1 MAGGLVME
9 IVQVVSLGILVTFL
23 IVLVKKQR
31 PDFAIFL
38 SIVVGAAIFLMMLG
52 KIEAVFNVLTDL
64 GSQANVNM
72 IYMGTVLKIIGIA
85 YIAEFG
91 AQVCRDAGEGVVAT
105 KIEFAAKILVM
116 VMAIPIILAILEAL
130 LKLIP

>member
-1 MAGGLVME
+1 ME

-38 SIVVGAAIFLMMLG
+38 SIVVGVAIFLMMLG

-105 KIEFAAKILVM
+105 KIEFAAKIIVM

>member
-1 MAGGLVME
+1 ME
-9 IVQVVSLGILVTFL
+9 IVQVVSLGLLVTFL
-23 IVLVKKQR
+23 IVLIKQQR
-31 PDFAIFL
+31 PDFAMFL
-38 SIVVGAAIFLMMLG
+38 SIVAGVAIFLMMLG

-64 GSQANVNM
+64 GSRANVNM

>member
-1 MAGGLVME
+1 ME
-9 IVQVVSLGILVTFL
+9 IVQVVSLGLLVTFL
-23 IVLVKKQR
+23 IVLIKQQR
-31 PDFAIFL
+31 PDFAMFL
-38 SIVVGAAIFLMMLG
+38 SIVVGVAIFLMMLG

-64 GSQANVNM
+64 GSRANVNM

-105 KIEFAAKILVM
+105 KIEFAAKIVVM

>member
-1 MAGGLVME
+1 ME
-9 IVQVVSLGILVTFL
+9 IVQVVSLGLLVTFL

-38 SIVVGAAIFLMMLG
+38 SIVVGVAIFLMMLG
-52 KIEAVFNVLTDL
+52 KIEAVFSLLTDL
-64 GSQANVNM
+64 GSRANVNM

-91 AQVCRDAGEGVVAT
+91 AQVCRDAGEGVVAA

>member
-1 MAGGLVME
+1 ME

>member
-1 MAGGLVME
+1 ME

-38 SIVVGAAIFLMMLG
+38 SIVVGVAIFLMMLG

>member
-1 MAGGLVME
+1 ME
-9 IVQVVSLGILVTFL
+9 IVQVVSFGLLVTFL
-23 IVLVKKQR
+23 IVLIKQQR
-31 PDFAIFL
+31 PDFAMFL
-38 SIVVGAAIFLMMLG
+38 SIVAGVAIFLMMLG

-64 GSQANVNM
+64 GSRANVNM

-105 KIEFAAKILVM
+105 KIEFAAKIVVM

>member
-1 MAGGLVME
+1 ME
-9 IVQVVSLGILVTFL
+9 IVQVVSFGLLVTFL
-23 IVLVKKQR
+23 IVLIKQQR
-31 PDFAIFL
+31 PDFAMFL
-38 SIVVGAAIFLMMLG
+38 SIVAGVAIFLMMLG

-64 GSQANVNM
+64 GSRANVNM

>member
-1 MAGGLVME
+1 ME

-38 SIVVGAAIFLMMLG
+38 SIVVGVAIFLMMLG

-91 AQVCRDAGEGVVAT
+91 AQVCRDAGEGVVAA

-116 VMAIPIILAILEAL
+116 VLAIPIILAILEAL

>member
-1 MAGGLVME
+1 MLME
-9 IVQVVSLGILVTFL
+9 IVQVVSLGLLVTFL
-23 IVLVKKQR
+23 IVLIKQQR
-31 PDFAIFL
+31 PDFAMFL
-38 SIVVGAAIFLMMLG
+38 SIVVGVAIFLMMLG

-64 GSQANVNM
+64 GSRANVNM

-105 KIEFAAKILVM
+105 KIEFAAKIVVM

>member
-1 MAGGLVME
+1 ME
-9 IVQVVSLGILVTFL
+9 IVQVVSLGLLVTFL

-38 SIVVGAAIFLMMLG
+38 SIVVGVAIFLMMLG

-64 GSQANVNM
+64 GSRANVNM

-105 KIEFAAKILVM
+105 KIEFAAKIVVM